1 MEEDTT
7 VSVETTVY
15 SARADPVKLVWSAAS
30 STINVQDAKS
40 GAKSLVTALVKQLVE
55 AGILPK

>member
-1 MEEDTT
+1 

-15 SARADPVKLVWSAAS
+15 SARASPERLVWSAAS
-30 STINVQDAKS
+30 TTINVQDAKS
-40 GAKSLVTALVKQLVE
+40 GSKSLVTALVADLVK